1 MRLTKQTSHAI
12 RILIDCA
19 NAGDVLVKSAEIA
32 ARLDITLQNT
42 FKIMHLL
49 SRAGFVAATRGPKG
63 GVKLAR
69 PAKDIRIGD
78 VVRAMEATTVEIE
91 GQDGPSSRSG
101 KGAPRINAI
110 FDDALEAFISV
121 LDQHTLEDMAR
132 LRRGGGGPGLSRHS
146 RGGTPAK
153 KTRQRSASASGGRA
167 DAFLRRSN

>member
-1 MRLTKQTSHAI
+1 
-12 RILIDCA
+12 
-19 NAGDVLVKSAEIA
+19 
-32 ARLDITLQNT
+32 
-42 FKIMHLL
+42 
-49 SRAGFVAATRGPKG
+49 RAGFVAATRGPKG

-91 GQDGPSSRSG
+91 GQDGPGSRSG

-132 LRRGGGGPGLSRHS
+132 LRRGGGSGLSRHS
-146 RGGTPAK
+146 RGGAPAK
-153 KTRQRSASASGGRA
+153 KTRQRSASAS
-167 DAFLRRSN
+167 

>member
-19 NAGDVLVKSAEIA
+19 NAGDVLVKSAEISS
-32 ARLDITLQNT
+32 RLGITLQNT

-63 GVKLAR
+63 GVRLAR

-91 GQDGPSSRSG
+91 DTDLPPSRGSKGGPQ
-101 KGAPRINAI
+101 INAI

-132 LRRGGGGPGLSRHS
+132 LRRGGSGAPKQGRGGP
-146 RGGTPAK
+146 AVK
-153 KTRQRSASASGGRA
+153 KPRTRSVSASAARGE
-167 DAFLRRSN
+167 AFLRRGS

>member
-19 NAGDVLVKSAEIA
+19 NAGDVLVKSAEIS

-69 PAKDIRIGD
+69 PAREIRIGD

-91 GQDGPSSRSG
+91 NEDVAQSRANKGGPQ
-101 KGAPRINAI
+101 INAI

-132 LRRGGGGPGLSRHS
+132 LRRGDSGLGKTG
-146 RGGTPAK
+146 RGKSQVK
-153 KTRQRSASASGGRA
+153 KPRPRSASASAPRA
-167 DAFLRRSN
+167 ESFLRRSN